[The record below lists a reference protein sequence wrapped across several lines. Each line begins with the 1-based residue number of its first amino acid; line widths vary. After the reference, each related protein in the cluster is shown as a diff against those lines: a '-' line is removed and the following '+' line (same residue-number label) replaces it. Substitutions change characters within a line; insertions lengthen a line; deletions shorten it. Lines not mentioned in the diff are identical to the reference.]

1 MVMGGYRLGDVK
13 RGRGLEPTY
22 LVMQMPFASRAEL
35 SRLANLPIPAADGGS
50 VPLFELGHF
59 RQLPED
65 PVIYHKD
72 LRPMEYVVGEME
84 GRLGAPVYG
93 MLSVEDQLDDYLSP
107 DGVKISGTLTGPP
120 TDDRVSGFE
129 WSGEWVITYETFRD
143 LGLAFAAALVL
154 IYILLVWEFGNFIQP
169 AIIMAPIPLTLIGI
183 IPGHWLL
190 SAEFTATSMIGFI
203 ALAGIEVRNS
213 ILLVDFAKNEVHRGI
228 SVKEAVMLAGQT
240 RMRPIW
246 VTDLT
251 MMAGAFAIL
260 FDPIF
265 QGMAIS
271 LLFGPIV
278 AVPLTLIVVPLGCIA
293 AGNAF
298 CKNRDE
304 EALGCELPNRMAG

>member
-1 MVMGGYRLGDVK
+1 M
-13 RGRGLEPTY
+13 
-22 LVMQMPFASRAEL
+22 
-35 SRLANLPIPAADGGS
+35 
-50 VPLFELGHF
+50 
-59 RQLPED
+59 
-65 PVIYHKD
+65 
-72 LRPMEYVVGEME
+72 
-84 GRLGAPVYG
+84 
-93 MLSVEDQLDDYLSP
+93 
-107 DGVKISGTLTGPP
+107 
-120 TDDRVSGFE
+120 
-129 WSGEWVITYETFRD
+129 TYETFRD

-190 SAEFTATSMIGFI
+190 NAEFTATSMIGFI

-213 ILLVDFAKNEVHRGI
+213 ILLVDFAKNEVERGV
-228 SVKEAVMLAGQT
+228 SVAEAVMLAGQI

-271 LLFGPIV
+271 LLFGPVV
-278 AVPLTLIVVPLGCIA
+278 ATSLTLVVVPLGCISA
-293 AGNAF
+293 SKAF
-298 CKNRDE
+298 CSRQQ
-304 EALGCELPNRMAG
+304 EA